1 MIDLSQLK
9 KNDIIYAI
17 NSGSHPIVIN
27 LFIDTV
33 ICDEKIFSK
42 TYNIK
47 VLLPDGSYK
56 FIEFNKTLKSDNLI
70 ENKAYI
76 KTLNNS
82 IINLGDDSKTYII
95 GFDRDI
101 VINNYINSIK
111 KHIELVEE
119 TIKRGKT
126 NLIEL
131 NEKLNFI
138 QKQIFDENKQ

>member
-33 ICDEKIFSK
+33 ICDEKMFSK

-76 KTLNNS
+76 KTLNKS
-82 IINLGDDSKTYII
+82 IINLGDDAKTYII

-138 QKQIFDENKQ
+138 KKQIFDENK

>member
-101 VINNYINSIK
+101 VINNYINNIK